1 MAALS
6 STSAALEVA
15 GREPLLFTPG
25 PLTTSAPVKL
35 AMLQDL
41 GSRDA
46 RFIGVVDNIRNGLLD
61 MAGVSKEGGYECVLM
76 QGSGTFAV
84 ESTVGSVIP
93 KDGKLLVLSNGAYGK
108 RIGQMAEI
116 YDIDHH
122 VIQYGEREVP
132 RVEDMLAYIA
142 ENPDTTHV
150 AMIHHETTTGSLGP
164 MGDMGRALKEARPD
178 IPFIVDSMSGFGA
191 YPVDMVKDNV
201 AYLVSSSNKVRVCAR
216 VRACVCD
223 GRFLSESSCPC
234 PCPYSDL
241 DPPPTHYRMLY
252 PLLHHLPKPCSVSR
266 VFRASRTVWRIVPCW
281 TRPQRLARRGP
292 CR

>member
-1 MAALS
+1 MLRSRCAMALS

-201 AYLVSSSNKVRVCAR
+201 AYLVSSSNKVRVS
-216 VRACVCD
+216 VRLCVCVC
-223 GRFLSESSCPC
+223 L
-234 PCPYSDL
+234 
-241 DPPPTHYRMLY
+241 
-252 PLLHHLPKPCSVSR
+252 
-266 VFRASRTVWRIVPCW
+266 
-281 TRPQRLARRGP
+281 
-292 CR
+292 